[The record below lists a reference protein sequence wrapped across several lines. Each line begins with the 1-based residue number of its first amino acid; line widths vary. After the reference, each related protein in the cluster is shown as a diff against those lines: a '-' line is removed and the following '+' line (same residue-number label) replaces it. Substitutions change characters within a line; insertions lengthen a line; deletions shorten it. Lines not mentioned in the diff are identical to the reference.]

1 MKTYYLEQMD
11 VSGNKKTD
19 EITTDDQNRTQQ
31 KAEKLINDNPDIV
44 SVAIIDKTTGIK
56 CLTIER

>member
-1 MKTYYLEQMD
+1 VKTYYLEQMD

-19 EITTDDQNRTQQ
+19 EITTHDPNRAQQ
-31 KAEKLINDNPDIV
+31 KAKKLINDNPDLV
-44 SVAIIDKTTGIK
+44 SVDIIDKTTGIK